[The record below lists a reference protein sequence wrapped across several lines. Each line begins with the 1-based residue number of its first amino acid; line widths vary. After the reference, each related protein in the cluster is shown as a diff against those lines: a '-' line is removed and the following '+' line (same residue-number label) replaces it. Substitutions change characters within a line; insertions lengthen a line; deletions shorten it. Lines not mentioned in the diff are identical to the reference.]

1 MSKAEN
7 QTQNEII
14 MCMGSACFTRGN
26 NRNVDLV
33 KNYLKARN
41 LESSVQFKGCLC
53 TNRCRSAPVIIIN
66 GQIFE
71 KIVPEAVNE
80 ILDHC
85 FKKPETANEPA

>member
-1 MSKAEN
+1 MSKAEH

-26 NRNVDLV
+26 SRNVDLV

-41 LESSVQFKGCLC
+41 LEASVQFRGCLC